1 MRYREIC
8 PATMLPI
15 PDRAPAQGT
24 TPSDQGHGANRIISN
39 TRLILACEHRDTRIL
54 LLDPDRSWTDPE
66 AIVWEWRPKTDP
78 LVGPERMSWFVNPS
92 DAKRVHGGA
101 SILASFCLGAVVL
114 IDVATGRISFC
125 SHAGNNPHSATL
137 LPHGCIATVSSTGSE
152 LRLFQT
158 GRDQPSSAVASYHL
172 FDGHGIHWDEK
183 RQYLWALGGQ
193 ELRCYQ
199 FNFAAGKS
207 ELQLAQCY
215 KLPEIDINRTDP
227 VFIHGHDLAKTE
239 SLDAFYLTDVA
250 RIWRFQPDKGTL
262 RPAMELPL
270 LNNIKSISRHPDT
283 DEIIVQQPTESWWSD
298 TLRNTDG
305 TWIRTLPGARFY
317 KARWWVD

>member
-1 MRYREIC
+1 M
-8 PATMLPI
+8 PPI

-24 TPSDQGHGANRIISN
+24 APSDEGQGANRIISN
-39 TRLILACEHRDTRIL
+39 TRLILACEHSFARIL

-66 AIVWEWRPKTDP
+66 AIVWEWRPETDP
-78 LVGPERMSWFVNPS
+78 LVGPDRISWFINPS

-114 IDVATGRISFC
+114 IDVATRRISFC
-125 SHAGNNPHSATL
+125 CHAGNNPHSATL
-137 LPHGCIATVSSTGSE
+137 LPDGCIATVSSTGRE

-158 GRDQPSSAVASYHL
+158 GPGQPSTAVASYDL

-183 RQYLWALGGQ
+183 RQCLWALGGQ
-193 ELRCYQ
+193 ELRRYQ
-199 FNFAAGKS
+199 LSFARGKA
-207 ELQLAQCY
+207 ELQLAKSY

-239 SLDAFYLTDVA
+239 SLDVFYLTDVA

-262 RPAMELPL
+262 QPAQELPL
-270 LNNIKSISRHPDT
+270 LNNIKSISRHPDSG
-283 DEIIVQQPTESWWSD
+283 EIIVQQPTESWWSD
-298 TLRNTDG
+298 TLRNSNG
-305 TWIRTLPGARFY
+305 TWTRTLNGARFY